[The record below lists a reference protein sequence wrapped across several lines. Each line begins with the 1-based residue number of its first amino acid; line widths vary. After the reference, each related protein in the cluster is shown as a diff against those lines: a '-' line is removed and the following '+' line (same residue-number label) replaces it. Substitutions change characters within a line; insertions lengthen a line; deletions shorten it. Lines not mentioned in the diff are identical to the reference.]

1 MMNMKPPFPKRI
13 PRVCPFAILALFL
26 ALSFYFRFERADA
39 AGEHSGFRA
48 SCVKVDITPA
58 TPQWLHG
65 YGPRKSEGVHDNIYH
80 RIAAMDDGAGPFFLI
95 STDVCTISPE
105 FYHQT
110 CKVLEEETG
119 ITSDRVWWCATH
131 THAAPHVGPQDL
143 GQLFSKSLGDRFSM
157 DHDEDHWKWVQRR
170 LIEGIKEAHS
180 KLEPARLGIASGTS
194 YANINRRGF
203 NADGDSILGVDPE
216 GPVDRQI
223 GLIRLE
229 RLDGSPIALI
239 ASYAMHGTVLGPR
252 NALISG
258 DGPGIVAEFVERKVG
273 APMLYINGAEGNIAP
288 IYSVRADFDHSHIG
302 EFNYLLGQR
311 ILSVNRSIGET
322 TTEVDLSIGKAVVE
336 TPRKEG
342 LGWLEELA
350 DYAKVSEEGRDLV
363 LVPVYSLKINKGTV
377 IWAAP
382 LELFSEVALNVRAA
396 SSFPN
401 TFYYGLANGSLLYLP
416 TEKAF
421 AEGGYEPSVSPFTPS
436 AERDF
441 TDGVIQHIEDLA
453 GH

>member
-1 MMNMKPPFPKRI
+1 MKPHSRCGRFRP
-13 PRVCPFAILALFL
+13 CLAAAVPLTLFL
-26 ALSFYFRFERADA
+26 FLSVSSEGADPA
-39 AGEHSGFRA
+39 AVKAVFRA

-80 RIAAMDDGAGPFFLI
+80 RIAAMDDGSGPFFLI

-110 CKVLEEETG
+110 CRVLEVETG
-119 ITSDRVWWCATH
+119 ITSDRVWWSATH

-157 DHDEDHWKWVQRR
+157 DHDETHWLWVQQR
-170 LIEGIKEAHS
+170 LIDGIKDARWR
-180 KLEPARLGIASGTS
+180 LEPARMGIASGTS
-194 YANINRRGF
+194 YANINRRGW
-203 NADGDSILGVDPE
+203 NAEGESILGVDPE
-216 GPVDRQI
+216 GPVDRQV

-239 ASYAMHGTVLGPR
+239 ASYAMHGTVLGAR
-252 NALISG
+252 NTLISG
-258 DGPGIVAEFVERKVG
+258 DGPGVVAEFVERKVG

-322 TTEVDLSIGKAVVE
+322 TTEVDLSIGKAVIE

-363 LVPVYSLKINKGTV
+363 LVPVYSLKINKDTV

-382 LELFSEVALNVRAA
+382 LELFSEIALNVRAA
-396 SSFPN
+396 SPFTN
-401 TFYYGLANGSLLYLP
+401 TFYYGLTNGSLLYLP

-421 AEGGYEPSVSPFTPS
+421 GEGGYEPSVSPFTLG
-436 AERDF
+436 AEQDF
-441 TDGVIQHIEDLA
+441 TEGVIQHIEGLA
-453 GH
+453 GL